1 MDKIR
6 EMNVVLMKENA
17 KLGEAY
23 KEVLN
28 NNDLNETVGRLVEH
42 FRKRG
47 DYRNDYVEKV
57 TIQDRIRQISVE
69 MQKMKVNLLKS
80 SKGTTQI
87 QQLVANMKPL
97 QDKIFEL
104 LSHDRGIMGSP
115 KK

>member
-1 MDKIR
+1 MDK
-6 EMNVVLMKENA
+6 
-17 KLGEAY
+17 
-23 KEVLN
+23 
-28 NNDLNETVGRLVEH
+28 NDLNEAVSRLLEH
-42 FRKRG
+42 FRRRADVK
-47 DYRNDYVEKV
+47 DEYCEKV
-57 TIQDRIRQISVE
+57 TIQDRIRQVSIE
-69 MQKMKVNLLKS
+69 MQKMKVSLLKS

>member
-1 MDKIR
+1 MGK
-6 EMNVVLMKENA
+6 
-17 KLGEAY
+17 
-23 KEVLN
+23 
-28 NNDLNETVGRLVEH
+28 NDLNEAVSRLLEH
-42 FRKRG
+42 FRRRADVK
-47 DYRNDYVEKV
+47 DEYFEKV
-57 TIQDRIRQISVE
+57 TIQDRIRQVSIE
-69 MQKMKVNLLKS
+69 MQKMKVSLLKS